1 MHSICLKNL
10 HILILKYFIVKNSK
24 VITIV
29 TWKNTDQ
36 HNKCYNNENVWNIA
50 RITKMWHGDMKL
62 LENWYQ
68 QTCSVQSLWS
78 TVKWNAINLRMP
90 AIVLLHL
97 SSSCSSWSQG
107 SPPDKVLNLSQHSPQ
122 SRDSYLLPT
131 LKVSSSQCNMFTRPL
146 ASSPA
151 RLLSILF
158 IYLSIY
164 SCAGSLMYLG
174 FL

>member
-1 MHSICLKNL
+1 MHRICLKNL
-10 HILILKYFIVKNSK
+10 HTLILKYFIVKNSK

-29 TWKNTDQ
+29 TWRNTDH

-78 TVKWNAINLRMP
+78 TINLHMP

-97 SSSCSSWSQG
+97 SSRCGFWSQG
-107 SPPDKVLNLSQHSPQ
+107 SPPDKVLNLSQRSLQ
-122 SRDSYLLPT
+122 SQDSYLLPS
-131 LKVSSSQCNMFTRPL
+131 LKVSISQCNMFTRPL
-146 ASSPA
+146 ASSRA

-158 IYLSIY
+158 IHLFIY